1 VRRGLSLLALSIVC
15 LNAQQSFPIT
25 QAETLTGKKVTV
37 PDGHPA
43 VFIIGFTHA
52 SQTQTKAWSLRV
64 SNQLPTWSVSV
75 LEDVPRLM
83 RGMVTHAIKSSIPKE
98 QHERFLLVYHNEKKL
113 KQATGFDKQDDAYL
127 VVVDAGG
134 AIKWRYHG
142 AVTDDAVKQLTAQF
156 GS

>member
-1 VRRGLSLLALSIVC
+1 MRRGLILLAFSIVC
-15 LNAQQSFPIT
+15 LNAQQSFPVT

-52 SQTQTKAWSLRV
+52 SQTQTKAWSQRV
-64 SNQLPTWSVSV
+64 SNKLPTWSVSV
-75 LEDVPRLM
+75 LEDVPKLM
-83 RGMVTHAIKSSIPKE
+83 RGMVTHAIKGSIPKE
-98 QHERFLLVYHNEKKL
+98 QHDRFLLVYHNEKEL
-113 KQATGFDKQDDAYL
+113 KQTAGFDKPDDAYL

-142 AVTDDAVKQLTAQF
+142 AVTDDAVKQLTGQF
-156 GS
+156 

>member
-1 VRRGLSLLALSIVC
+1 VRRGFILLAFSIVC
-15 LNAQQSFPIT
+15 LNAQETFPTT

-43 VFIIGFTHA
+43 VFIIGFTRA
-52 SQTQTKAWSLRV
+52 SQTQTKAWSQRI
-64 SNQLPTWSVSV
+64 SNRFPTWSVSV

-83 RGMVTHAIKSSIPKE
+83 RGMVTHAIKGSIPNE
-98 QHERFLLVYHNEKKL
+98 QHDRFLLVYHNEKEL
-113 KQATGFDKQDDAYL
+113 KQTAGFDQPDDAYL

-142 AVTDDAVKQLTAQF
+142 AVTDDAVKQLAGQF
-156 GS
+156 